1 VTPSPP
7 PTTADDAIAPRLPA
21 SAVPSIT
28 GLRIKPHGA
37 DATLV
42 NISQT
47 GLLAECRERIQP
59 GSNVTLAI
67 EGTFTPQSIAGRVVR
82 NSVSSLGADGRL
94 RYHIAIGFNQRIP
107 LVGEVPPVEVPA
119 PSVDPA
125 GSTPIV
131 SAVPAGPAV
140 PAAPA
145 VPAVPLRN
153 RW

>member
-1 VTPSPP
+1 MPSSPP
-7 PTTADDAIAPRLPA
+7 TPADEATAPRLPA

-67 EGTFTPQSIAGRVVR
+67 EGTFTPQSISGRVVR

-107 LVGEVPPVEVPA
+107 LVDECPPAAEAGSPEEPAASTPVE
-119 PSVDPA
+119 
-125 GSTPIV
+125 
-131 SAVPAGPAV
+131 
-140 PAAPA
+140 PA

>member
-1 VTPSPP
+1 MPSSP
-7 PTTADDAIAPRLPA
+7 PTTADEAAAAPRLPA
-21 SAVPSIT
+21 SSVPSIT
-28 GLRIKPHGA
+28 GLRISPHGA

-59 GSNVTLAI
+59 GSNVTLTI
-67 EGTFTPQSIAGRVVR
+67 EGTFAPQSIAGRVVR

-107 LVGEVPPVEVPA
+107 LEYEGPPVEAAP

-125 GSTPIV
+125 ASTAI
-131 SAVPAGPAV
+131 V
-140 PAAPA
+140 PAAPTVPA
-145 VPAVPLRN
+145 VPPPVPLRN

>member
-1 VTPSPP
+1 MPSSP
-7 PTTADDAIAPRLPA
+7 PTTVDDATAPRLPA

-67 EGTFTPQSIAGRVVR
+67 EGTFTPQSISGRVVR

-107 LVGEVPPVEVPA
+107 LVDESPPAAEAASPEEPAASTPVE
-119 PSVDPA
+119 
-125 GSTPIV
+125 
-131 SAVPAGPAV
+131 
-140 PAAPA
+140 PA

>member
-1 VTPSPP
+1 MPSSPP
-7 PTTADDAIAPRLPA
+7 PTADDTVAPRLPA

-107 LVGEVPPVEVPA
+107 LEDEGPPVEMAP

-125 GSTPIV
+125 ESTSID
-131 SAVPAGPAV
+131 

-145 VPAVPLRN
+145 VPAVPPVQLRN

>member
-1 VTPSPP
+1 MTPSSP
-7 PTTADDAIAPRLPA
+7 PTTADDTVAPRLPA
-21 SAVPSIT
+21 SSVPSIT

-67 EGTFTPQSIAGRVVR
+67 EGTFTPQSIGGRVVR

-107 LVGEVPPVEVPA
+107 LVDEAPPVEAAA
-119 PSVDPA
+119 PSAEPTA
-125 GSTPIV
+125 STPIV
-131 SAVPAGPAV
+131 PDVAAAPAV
-140 PAAPA
+140 PAAP
-145 VPAVPLRN
+145 LRN

>member
-1 VTPSPP
+1 MPSSPP
-7 PTTADDAIAPRLPA
+7 TPADEATAPRLPA

-67 EGTFTPQSIAGRVVR
+67 EGTFTPQSISGRVVR

-107 LVGEVPPVEVPA
+107 LVDESPPAAEAAPPEEPAASTPVEQ
-119 PSVDPA
+119 
-125 GSTPIV
+125 
-131 SAVPAGPAV
+131 
-140 PAAPA
+140 A